1 MSVISRE
8 ETNRLCGPLYRPD
21 HTTNVRHR
29 AILRKCF
36 ELYSPEYLAEVFN
49 NDFTHLRL
57 VMGTAYM
64 FSQFGKINQNY
75 TRGGRA
81 VRNETDPPNLEGREA
96 LKAYTE
102 CFDQHF
108 MKQGK
113 TYTIRGRGNKPVL
126 QAGEQ
131 AWHNFIIA
139 FWAARGTRY
148 RRPGWALQP
157 LPGFE
162 MVRVAPAPVAPTPL
176 RRAVLPRPPAP
187 PFTPLRRAP
196 LPAMLS
202 PPSSPRLP
210 RVVIDLSHIDDGPAP
225 APVHRAPKRKLSRVI
240 DISDDEEA
248 SRPQKK
254 AKKAAKAFWGPVI
267 DLTI

>member
-1 MSVISRE
+1 MPTISRE

-21 HTTNVRHR
+21 DTTNVRHR

-36 ELYSPEYLAEVFN
+36 ELYSPEYLAEVFH

-57 VMGTAYM
+57 VMGTSYM
-64 FSQFGKINQNY
+64 FSEFGRISQNY

-81 VRNETDPPNLEGREA
+81 VRNETDPPDLEGREA
-96 LKAYTE
+96 LKAYAG
-102 CFDQHF
+102 CYDQHF
-108 MKQGK
+108 MKKGN
-113 TYTIRGRGNKPVL
+113 TYTVRGRGANAVL

-131 AWHNFIIA
+131 TFHNFILA
-139 FWAARGTRY
+139 YWAARGTRY
-148 RRPGWALQP
+148 RRPAWALEP

-162 MVRVAPAPVAPTPL
+162 MVRVAPAAVSAP
-176 RRAVLPRPPAP
+176 RRALLPPAP
-187 PFTPLRRAP
+187 VPPQRAAFP
-196 LPAMLS
+196 TMPS

-210 RVVIDLSHIDDGPAP
+210 RVVIDLSHVDDGPAP
-225 APVHRAPKRKLSRVI
+225 APVHRPRKRKLSRVI
-240 DISDDEEA
+240 NISDDEA

-254 AKKAAKAFWGPVI
+254 AKKAAKSFWGPVI